1 MNKRSV
7 FANIN
12 RFYYYS
18 IVVYATVCF
27 LFVQLYTNLPT
38 YENIIK
44 TMLLSQS
51 IDGTDAFSDR
61 LISKLLNNS
70 VNFIEDSSRNG
81 DIRERAIELLVDF
94 KHRNISSIFVLVS
107 KGDKFYIL
115 LDSAEDDSS
124 QEIQL
129 FSLEGKD
136 EEESLLKAK
145 ESKQKQVYIQ
155 ENIKD
160 LGFTLIKPMFQKND
174 ISAFLVID
182 YTQTSYNTLTS
193 LLIVSVKY
201 ITIFFAL
208 VLFLLAL
215 LISYFLRNSY
225 IKNRSYKN
233 PDTGTYYRSYLTD
246 NYEKINF
253 PNYYI
258 SLIDIDRFKRINDLY
273 GHECGDNVINSV
285 VKEITNLLKKRDIFV
300 QYGGE
305 EFLVL
310 ISKKDTDINDFRN
323 RLENIRFVIEKKR
336 FAVQED
342 TVNITLSIG
351 AFIQSENASSLQ
363 DAIQNADTALYK
375 AKHSGRNKV
384 YYFDISDNK
393 RLYREKLKEMIEDD
407 KLVCFYQPIINLNY
421 ETVHHYE
428 ALLRIQDNERII
440 FPDKILPDLEDSYF
454 YSRISMKV
462 IEYNVE
468 KLRANREFIISI
480 NLSADDLLNDSILSL
495 LFENCDLSKRILIE
509 ILETKSIDYD
519 KVKESIQKLK
529 ILGYQIC
536 IDDFGAGFSNIDHLL
551 NLPIDYLKLDG
562 SMIKNIHND
571 KKAHSI
577 IEAITFFCQTNGI
590 EVIAEFVENEEIVEI
605 LKGFGIEYGQGYY
618 FDRAK
623 PYEEIF
629 G

>member
-1 MNKRSV
+1 
-7 FANIN
+7 
-12 RFYYYS
+12 
-18 IVVYATVCF
+18 
-27 LFVQLYTNLPT
+27 
-38 YENIIK
+38 
-44 TMLLSQS
+44 MLLSQS

-61 LISKLLNNS
+61 LIYKLINNS
-70 VNFIEDSSRNG
+70 SDFIEDSSRDG
-81 DIRERAIELLVDF
+81 DIRKRAIELLVDF

-107 KGDKFYIL
+107 KDDKFYIL
-115 LDSAEDDSS
+115 LDSADSNSS

-145 ESKQKQVYIQ
+145 ESRSKQVYIQ

-174 ISAFLVID
+174 ISLFLVID

-225 IKNRSYKN
+225 IRNRSYRN
-233 PDTGTYYRSYLTD
+233 PETGTYYRSYLTD

-253 PNYYI
+253 LNYYI
-258 SLIDIDRFKRINDLY
+258 ALIDIDRFKRINDIY

-285 VKEITNLLKKRDIFV
+285 IKKITNLLIKQDIFV

-310 ISKKDTDINDFRN
+310 ISKKEITVENFRD
-323 RLENIRFVIEKKR
+323 RLESIRLLIEYENFTIQDDNVKM
-336 FAVQED
+336 
-342 TVNITLSIG
+342 TLSIG
-351 AFIQSENASSLQ
+351 AFIQSEDASSLQ

-375 AKHSGRNKV
+375 AKHNGRNRV
-384 YYFDISDNK
+384 HYFDISDNK
-393 RLYREKLKEMIEDD
+393 RLYREKIKEMIEAD
-407 KLVCFYQPIINLNY
+407 KLVCFYQPIMNLNY

-428 ALLRIQDNERII
+428 ALLRIKDNERII

-468 KLRANREFIISI
+468 KLRQNRELIISI
-480 NLSADDLLNDSILSL
+480 NLSADDLLNDSILAL
-495 LFENCDLSKRILIE
+495 LFENSDLSKRVLIE
-509 ILETKSIDYD
+509 ILENKSIDYY

-529 ILGYQIC
+529 ILGYKIC

-605 LKGFGIEYGQGYY
+605 LKGFGIKYGQGYY

-623 PYEEIF
+623 PHDEIF